1 MPALQVRHSPLVF
14 IPISFGDTVKGCL
27 GDFFILWDSARACPS
42 WEGHCTSL
50 RVQSSVMPSRIQ
62 RRETISRP
70 PVSQPGSLPLFPH
83 ASPSCQGHSWL
94 FMLRALQHSNLDL
107 LWILEVLKTI
117 SCGSDNLCL
126 SESPFGCAQKFLK
139 SLTSSSKDLWAP
151 EMKLYEVFF
160 FLNLCS
166 WYK

>member
-1 MPALQVRHSPLVF
+1 MPALQVWHSPLVF
-14 IPISFGDTVKGCL
+14 IPISFKDAVKGCL

-50 RVQSSVMPSRIQ
+50 RVQSPVMPSRIQ

-94 FMLRALQHSNLDL
+94 FMLRALQHSSLDL
-107 LWILEVLKTI
+107 LWLLEAPKTI
-117 SCGSDNLCL
+117 SRVSDNLCL
-126 SESPFGCAQKFLK
+126 SESPFGYTQKFLK
-139 SLTSSSKDLWAP
+139 SLISFRKDLWAP
-151 EMKLYEVFF
+151 EGKLYVAIYY
-160 FLNLCS
+160 LCS
-166 WYK
+166 W